1 MLVTG
6 TAASTS
12 PPGCSDRTASASFKL
27 PRVVAGRHI
36 VVTSELRTPAGSG
49 RDGEAFRALDGWTAI
64 VLRGDDIATPML
76 DY

>member
-1 MLVTG
+1 MTCRR
-6 TAASTS
+6 SRMS
-12 PPGCSDRTASASFKL
+12 PRPPSPCRT
-27 PRVVAGRHI
+27 GRHI